1 METTL
6 FLWVPEKNQKNSFA
20 KQKLC
25 IKFAPA

>member
-6 FLWVPEKNQKNSFA
+6 ILCLCEKNQKNSFV

>member
-1 METTL
+1 
-6 FLWVPEKNQKNSFA
+6 VGEKNQKNSFA